1 MAIGDIIVGV
11 DIGTSKVCTVVGE
24 VNNFGQIEIIANTSY
39 KCSGLKKG
47 KIINEEEV
55 ILSLAKTIKDAE
67 DETNLKINSA
77 YVTIPG
83 KYVTIVQNSI
93 TKDVKDKYSGIS
105 IRDVQTAIMQVKDI
119 EIPEGETLID
129 IVPDKITL
137 ENGTVVSDP
146 VGNLSSSFTIS
157 AQVIL
162 AERDYVRQL
171 NNIFRKVGLEI
182 DGIVPITLAERNL
195 ILDKNE
201 DVLFCINTAKKLK
214 LHVHLYTS
222 KEVITEKLLYM
233 DLRNFE
239 LTKNDKNIDL
249 EFKIVTDIQEYI
261 ERENPEI
268 LKLVISAEKDLASL
282 KKEFAKNKNL
292 QVNLIRKIDKY
303 RDEIIGKE
311 YEYLDVM
318 PAGINKE
325 QALEVLENYLKIDK
339 SEVLAIGDN
348 LNDLEMIKDSGVGI
362 AVANAYDEVKEV
374 ANYTTT
380 TTAQNGGFAEAVY
393 KFIEFK

>member
-1 MAIGDIIVGV
+1 MIKLIASDL
-11 DIGTSKVCTVVGE
+11 DGTMFE
-24 VNNFGQIEIIANTSY
+24 
-39 KCSGLKKG
+39 KG
-47 KIINEEEV
+47 NV
-55 ILSLAKTIKDAE
+55 IP
-67 DETNLKINSA
+67 ETNLKAIND
-77 YVTIPG
+77 IN
-83 KYVTIVQNSI
+83 NSNI
-93 TKDVKDKYSGIS
+93 
-105 IRDVQTAIMQVKDI
+105 
-119 EIPEGETLID
+119 
-129 IVPDKITL
+129 
-137 ENGTVVSDP
+137 N
-146 VGNLSSSFTIS
+146 FTICTGKTYS
-157 AQVIL
+157 L
-162 AERDYVRQL
+162 FK
-171 NNIFRKVGLEI
+171 NICEDIGTGYGIFGNGNQIINLKTGEEIYRKL
-182 DGIVPITLAERNL
+182 L
-195 ILDKNE
+195 KNE

-214 LHVHLYTS
+214 LHIHLYTN

-249 EFKIVTDIQEYI
+249 EFKIVTDIQKYVK
-261 ERENPEI
+261 RENPEI

-292 QVNLIRKIDKY
+292 QVNLIRKVDKY

-311 YEYLDVM
+311 YEYLDIM

>member
-1 MAIGDIIVGV
+1 MIKLIASDL
-11 DIGTSKVCTVVGE
+11 DGTMFE
-24 VNNFGQIEIIANTSY
+24 
-39 KCSGLKKG
+39 KG
-47 KIINEEEV
+47 NV
-55 ILSLAKTIKDAE
+55 IP
-67 DETNLKINSA
+67 ETNLKAIND
-77 YVTIPG
+77 IN
-83 KYVTIVQNSI
+83 NSNI
-93 TKDVKDKYSGIS
+93 
-105 IRDVQTAIMQVKDI
+105 
-119 EIPEGETLID
+119 
-129 IVPDKITL
+129 
-137 ENGTVVSDP
+137 N
-146 VGNLSSSFTIS
+146 FTICTGKTYS
-157 AQVIL
+157 L
-162 AERDYVRQL
+162 FK
-171 NNIFRKVGLEI
+171 NIYEDIGTGYGIFGNGNQIINLKTGEEIYRKL
-182 DGIVPITLAERNL
+182 LR
-195 ILDKNE
+195 NE

-214 LHVHLYTS
+214 LHVHLYTN

-249 EFKIVTDIQEYI
+249 EFKIVTDIQEYV

-292 QVNLIRKIDKY
+292 QVNLIRKVDKY

-311 YEYLDVM
+311 YEYLDIM

>member
-1 MAIGDIIVGV
+1 MIKLIASDL
-11 DIGTSKVCTVVGE
+11 DGTMFE
-24 VNNFGQIEIIANTSY
+24 
-39 KCSGLKKG
+39 KG
-47 KIINEEEV
+47 NV
-55 ILSLAKTIKDAE
+55 IP
-67 DETNLKINSA
+67 ETNLKAIND
-77 YVTIPG
+77 IN
-83 KYVTIVQNSI
+83 NSNI
-93 TKDVKDKYSGIS
+93 
-105 IRDVQTAIMQVKDI
+105 
-119 EIPEGETLID
+119 
-129 IVPDKITL
+129 
-137 ENGTVVSDP
+137 N
-146 VGNLSSSFTIS
+146 FTICTGKTYS
-157 AQVIL
+157 L
-162 AERDYVRQL
+162 FK
-171 NNIFRKVGLEI
+171 NICQDIGTGYGIFGNGNQIINLKNGEEIYRKL
-182 DGIVPITLAERNL
+182 L
-195 ILDKNE
+195 KNE

-214 LHVHLYTS
+214 LHVHLYTN

-261 ERENPEI
+261 EKENPEI

-282 KKEFAKNKNL
+282 KNEFAKNKNL
-292 QVNLIRKIDKY
+292 QVNLIRKVDKY

-311 YEYLDVM
+311 YEYLDIM

>member
-1 MAIGDIIVGV
+1 MIKLIASDL
-11 DIGTSKVCTVVGE
+11 DGTMFE
-24 VNNFGQIEIIANTSY
+24 
-39 KCSGLKKG
+39 KG
-47 KIINEEEV
+47 NV
-55 ILSLAKTIKDAE
+55 IP
-67 DETNLKINSA
+67 ETNLKAIND
-77 YVTIPG
+77 IN
-83 KYVTIVQNSI
+83 NSNI
-93 TKDVKDKYSGIS
+93 
-105 IRDVQTAIMQVKDI
+105 
-119 EIPEGETLID
+119 
-129 IVPDKITL
+129 
-137 ENGTVVSDP
+137 N
-146 VGNLSSSFTIS
+146 FTICTGKTYS
-157 AQVIL
+157 L
-162 AERDYVRQL
+162 FK
-171 NNIFRKVGLEI
+171 NICEDIGTGYGIFGNGNQIINLKTGEEIYRKL
-182 DGIVPITLAERNL
+182 LRNV
-195 ILDKNE
+195 

-214 LHVHLYTS
+214 LHIHLYTN

-249 EFKIVTDIQEYI
+249 EFKIVTDIQEYVEI
-261 ERENPEI
+261 ENPEI

-282 KKEFAKNKNL
+282 KKEFSKNRNL
-292 QVNLIRKIDKY
+292 QVNLIRKVDKY

-311 YEYLDVM
+311 YEYLDIM

>member
-1 MAIGDIIVGV
+1 MIKLIASDL
-11 DIGTSKVCTVVGE
+11 DGTMFE
-24 VNNFGQIEIIANTSY
+24 
-39 KCSGLKKG
+39 KG
-47 KIINEEEV
+47 NV
-55 ILSLAKTIKDAE
+55 IP
-67 DETNLKINSA
+67 ETNLKAIN
-77 YVTIPG
+77 
-83 KYVTIVQNSI
+83 
-93 TKDVKDKYSGIS
+93 
-105 IRDVQTAIMQVKDI
+105 DI
-119 EIPEGETLID
+119 NNANI
-129 IVPDKITL
+129 
-137 ENGTVVSDP
+137 N
-146 VGNLSSSFTIS
+146 FTICTGKTYS
-157 AQVIL
+157 L
-162 AERDYVRQL
+162 FK
-171 NNIFRKVGLEI
+171 NICEDIGTGYGIFGNGNQIINLKTGEEIYRKL
-182 DGIVPITLAERNL
+182 L
-195 ILDKNE
+195 KNE

-214 LHVHLYTS
+214 LHIHLYTN

-249 EFKIVTDIQEYI
+249 EFKILTDIKEYV

-282 KKEFAKNKNL
+282 KSEFSKNKNL
-292 QVNLIRKIDKY
+292 QVNLIRKVDKY

-311 YEYLDVM
+311 YEYLDIM

>member
-1 MAIGDIIVGV
+1 MIKLIASDL
-11 DIGTSKVCTVVGE
+11 DGTMFE
-24 VNNFGQIEIIANTSY
+24 
-39 KCSGLKKG
+39 KG
-47 KIINEEEV
+47 NV
-55 ILSLAKTIKDAE
+55 IP
-67 DETNLKINSA
+67 ETNLKAIND
-77 YVTIPG
+77 IN
-83 KYVTIVQNSI
+83 NSNI
-93 TKDVKDKYSGIS
+93 
-105 IRDVQTAIMQVKDI
+105 
-119 EIPEGETLID
+119 
-129 IVPDKITL
+129 
-137 ENGTVVSDP
+137 N
-146 VGNLSSSFTIS
+146 FTICTGKTYS
-157 AQVIL
+157 L
-162 AERDYVRQL
+162 FK
-171 NNIFRKVGLEI
+171 NICQDIGTGYGIFGNGNQIINLKTGEEIYRKL
-182 DGIVPITLAERNL
+182 LR
-195 ILDKNE
+195 NE

-214 LHVHLYTS
+214 LHVHLYTN

-249 EFKIVTDIQEYI
+249 EFKIVTDIQEYV

-292 QVNLIRKIDKY
+292 QVNLIRKVDKY

-311 YEYLDVM
+311 YEYLDIM

>member
-1 MAIGDIIVGV
+1 MIKLIASDL
-11 DIGTSKVCTVVGE
+11 DGTMFE
-24 VNNFGQIEIIANTSY
+24 
-39 KCSGLKKG
+39 KG
-47 KIINEEEV
+47 NV
-55 ILSLAKTIKDAE
+55 IP
-67 DETNLKINSA
+67 ETNLKAIND
-77 YVTIPG
+77 IN
-83 KYVTIVQNSI
+83 NSNI
-93 TKDVKDKYSGIS
+93 
-105 IRDVQTAIMQVKDI
+105 
-119 EIPEGETLID
+119 
-129 IVPDKITL
+129 
-137 ENGTVVSDP
+137 N
-146 VGNLSSSFTIS
+146 FTICTGKTYS
-157 AQVIL
+157 L
-162 AERDYVRQL
+162 FK
-171 NNIFRKVGLEI
+171 NICEDIGTGYGIFGNGNQIINLKTGEEIYRKL
-182 DGIVPITLAERNL
+182 L
-195 ILDKNE
+195 KNE

-214 LHVHLYTS
+214 LHIHLYTN

-249 EFKIVTDIQEYI
+249 EFKIVTDIKEYV

-268 LKLVISAEKDLASL
+268 LKLVISAEKDLANL
-282 KKEFAKNKNL
+282 KREFDKNKNL
-292 QVNLIRKIDKY
+292 RVNLIKKVDKY

-311 YEYLDVM
+311 YEYLDIM

-393 KFIEFK
+393 KFIEF

>member
-1 MAIGDIIVGV
+1 MIKLIASDL
-11 DIGTSKVCTVVGE
+11 DGTMFE
-24 VNNFGQIEIIANTSY
+24 
-39 KCSGLKKG
+39 KG
-47 KIINEEEV
+47 NV
-55 ILSLAKTIKDAE
+55 IP
-67 DETNLKINSA
+67 ETNLKAIND
-77 YVTIPG
+77 IN
-83 KYVTIVQNSI
+83 NSNI
-93 TKDVKDKYSGIS
+93 
-105 IRDVQTAIMQVKDI
+105 
-119 EIPEGETLID
+119 
-129 IVPDKITL
+129 
-137 ENGTVVSDP
+137 N
-146 VGNLSSSFTIS
+146 FTICTGKTYS
-157 AQVIL
+157 L
-162 AERDYVRQL
+162 FK
-171 NNIFRKVGLEI
+171 NICQDIGTGYGIFGNGNQIINLKTGEEIYRKL
-182 DGIVPITLAERNL
+182 L
-195 ILDKNE
+195 KNE
-201 DVLFCINTAKKLK
+201 DVLFCINTAKKLN
-214 LHVHLYTS
+214 LHVHLYTN

-249 EFKIVTDIQEYI
+249 EFKIVTDIKEYV

-292 QVNLIRKIDKY
+292 QVNLIRKVDKY

-311 YEYLDVM
+311 YEYLDIM

>member
-1 MAIGDIIVGV
+1 MIKLIASDL
-11 DIGTSKVCTVVGE
+11 DGTMFE
-24 VNNFGQIEIIANTSY
+24 
-39 KCSGLKKG
+39 KG
-47 KIINEEEV
+47 NV
-55 ILSLAKTIKDAE
+55 IP
-67 DETNLKINSA
+67 ETNLKAIND
-77 YVTIPG
+77 IN
-83 KYVTIVQNSI
+83 NSNI
-93 TKDVKDKYSGIS
+93 
-105 IRDVQTAIMQVKDI
+105 
-119 EIPEGETLID
+119 
-129 IVPDKITL
+129 
-137 ENGTVVSDP
+137 N
-146 VGNLSSSFTIS
+146 FTICTGKTYS
-157 AQVIL
+157 L
-162 AERDYVRQL
+162 FK
-171 NNIFRKVGLEI
+171 NICEDIGTGYGIFGNGNQIINLKTGEEIYRKL
-182 DGIVPITLAERNL
+182 L
-195 ILDKNE
+195 KNE

-214 LHVHLYTS
+214 LHIHLYTN

-249 EFKIVTDIQEYI
+249 EFKIVTDIQKYVK
-261 ERENPEI
+261 RENPEI

-282 KKEFAKNKNL
+282 KREFDKNKNL
-292 QVNLIRKIDKY
+292 RVNLIKKVDKY

-311 YEYLDVM
+311 YEYLDIM

-393 KFIEFK
+393 KFIEF

>member
-1 MAIGDIIVGV
+1 MIKLIASDL
-11 DIGTSKVCTVVGE
+11 DGTMFE
-24 VNNFGQIEIIANTSY
+24 
-39 KCSGLKKG
+39 KG
-47 KIINEEEV
+47 NV
-55 ILSLAKTIKDAE
+55 IP
-67 DETNLKINSA
+67 ETNLKAIND
-77 YVTIPG
+77 IN
-83 KYVTIVQNSI
+83 NSNI
-93 TKDVKDKYSGIS
+93 
-105 IRDVQTAIMQVKDI
+105 
-119 EIPEGETLID
+119 
-129 IVPDKITL
+129 
-137 ENGTVVSDP
+137 N
-146 VGNLSSSFTIS
+146 FTICTGKTYS
-157 AQVIL
+157 L
-162 AERDYVRQL
+162 FK
-171 NNIFRKVGLEI
+171 NICQDIGTGYGIFGNGNQIINLKTGEEIYRKL
-182 DGIVPITLAERNL
+182 L
-195 ILDKNE
+195 KNE
-201 DVLFCINTAKKLK
+201 DVLFCINTAKKLN
-214 LHVHLYTS
+214 LHVHLYTN

-261 ERENPEI
+261 EKENPEI

-282 KKEFAKNKNL
+282 KNEFAKNKNL

>member
-1 MAIGDIIVGV
+1 MIKLIASDL
-11 DIGTSKVCTVVGE
+11 DGTMFE
-24 VNNFGQIEIIANTSY
+24 
-39 KCSGLKKG
+39 KG
-47 KIINEEEV
+47 NV
-55 ILSLAKTIKDAE
+55 IP
-67 DETNLKINSA
+67 ETNLKAIND
-77 YVTIPG
+77 IN
-83 KYVTIVQNSI
+83 NSNI
-93 TKDVKDKYSGIS
+93 
-105 IRDVQTAIMQVKDI
+105 
-119 EIPEGETLID
+119 
-129 IVPDKITL
+129 
-137 ENGTVVSDP
+137 N
-146 VGNLSSSFTIS
+146 FTICTGKTYS
-157 AQVIL
+157 L
-162 AERDYVRQL
+162 FK
-171 NNIFRKVGLEI
+171 NICEDIGTGYGIFGNGNQIINLKTGEEIYRKL
-182 DGIVPITLAERNL
+182 L
-195 ILDKNE
+195 KNE

-214 LHVHLYTS
+214 LHIHLYTN

-249 EFKIVTDIQEYI
+249 EFKILTDIKEYV

-268 LKLVISAEKDLASL
+268 LKLVISAEKDLANL
-282 KKEFAKNKNL
+282 KRKFDKNKNL
-292 QVNLIRKIDKY
+292 KVNLIRKVDKY

-311 YEYLDVM
+311 YEYLDIM

>member
-1 MAIGDIIVGV
+1 MIKLIASDL
-11 DIGTSKVCTVVGE
+11 DGTMFE
-24 VNNFGQIEIIANTSY
+24 
-39 KCSGLKKG
+39 KG
-47 KIINEEEV
+47 NV
-55 ILSLAKTIKDAE
+55 IP
-67 DETNLKINSA
+67 ETNLKAIND
-77 YVTIPG
+77 IN
-83 KYVTIVQNSI
+83 NSNI
-93 TKDVKDKYSGIS
+93 
-105 IRDVQTAIMQVKDI
+105 
-119 EIPEGETLID
+119 
-129 IVPDKITL
+129 
-137 ENGTVVSDP
+137 N
-146 VGNLSSSFTIS
+146 FTICTGKTYS
-157 AQVIL
+157 L
-162 AERDYVRQL
+162 FK
-171 NNIFRKVGLEI
+171 NICQDIGTGYGIFGNGNQIINLKTGEEIYRKL
-182 DGIVPITLAERNL
+182 L
-195 ILDKNE
+195 KNE

-214 LHVHLYTS
+214 LHVHLYTN

-249 EFKIVTDIQEYI
+249 EFKIVTDIQEYVEI
-261 ERENPEI
+261 ENPEI

-292 QVNLIRKIDKY
+292 QVNLIRKVDKY

-311 YEYLDVM
+311 YEYLDIM

>member
-1 MAIGDIIVGV
+1 MIKLIASDL
-11 DIGTSKVCTVVGE
+11 DGTMFE
-24 VNNFGQIEIIANTSY
+24 
-39 KCSGLKKG
+39 KG
-47 KIINEEEV
+47 NV
-55 ILSLAKTIKDAE
+55 IP
-67 DETNLKINSA
+67 ETNLKAIND
-77 YVTIPG
+77 IN
-83 KYVTIVQNSI
+83 NSNI
-93 TKDVKDKYSGIS
+93 
-105 IRDVQTAIMQVKDI
+105 
-119 EIPEGETLID
+119 
-129 IVPDKITL
+129 
-137 ENGTVVSDP
+137 N
-146 VGNLSSSFTIS
+146 FTICTGKTYS
-157 AQVIL
+157 L
-162 AERDYVRQL
+162 FK
-171 NNIFRKVGLEI
+171 NICQDIGTGYGIFGNGNQIINLKTGEEIYRKL
-182 DGIVPITLAERNL
+182 L
-195 ILDKNE
+195 KNE
-201 DVLFCINTAKKLK
+201 DVLFCINTAKKLN
-214 LHVHLYTS
+214 LHVHLYTN

-261 ERENPEI
+261 EKENPEI

-282 KKEFAKNKNL
+282 KNEFAKNKNL
-292 QVNLIRKIDKY
+292 QVNLIRKVDKY

-311 YEYLDVM
+311 YEYLDIM

>member
-1 MAIGDIIVGV
+1 MIKLIASDL
-11 DIGTSKVCTVVGE
+11 DGTMFE
-24 VNNFGQIEIIANTSY
+24 
-39 KCSGLKKG
+39 KG
-47 KIINEEEV
+47 NV
-55 ILSLAKTIKDAE
+55 IP
-67 DETNLKINSA
+67 ETNLKAIND
-77 YVTIPG
+77 IN
-83 KYVTIVQNSI
+83 NSNI
-93 TKDVKDKYSGIS
+93 
-105 IRDVQTAIMQVKDI
+105 
-119 EIPEGETLID
+119 
-129 IVPDKITL
+129 
-137 ENGTVVSDP
+137 N
-146 VGNLSSSFTIS
+146 FTICTGKTYS
-157 AQVIL
+157 L
-162 AERDYVRQL
+162 FK
-171 NNIFRKVGLEI
+171 NICQDIGTGYGIFGNGNQIINLKTGEEIYRKL
-182 DGIVPITLAERNL
+182 L
-195 ILDKNE
+195 KNE
-201 DVLFCINTAKKLK
+201 DVLFCINTAKKLN
-214 LHVHLYTS
+214 LHVHLYTN

-261 ERENPEI
+261 EKENPEI

-282 KKEFAKNKNL
+282 KNEFAKNKNL
-292 QVNLIRKIDKY
+292 QVNLIRKVDKY

-311 YEYLDVM
+311 YENLDIM

>member
-1 MAIGDIIVGV
+1 MIKLIASDL
-11 DIGTSKVCTVVGE
+11 DGTMFE
-24 VNNFGQIEIIANTSY
+24 
-39 KCSGLKKG
+39 KG
-47 KIINEEEV
+47 NV
-55 ILSLAKTIKDAE
+55 IP
-67 DETNLKINSA
+67 ETNLKAIND
-77 YVTIPG
+77 IN
-83 KYVTIVQNSI
+83 NSNI
-93 TKDVKDKYSGIS
+93 
-105 IRDVQTAIMQVKDI
+105 
-119 EIPEGETLID
+119 
-129 IVPDKITL
+129 
-137 ENGTVVSDP
+137 N
-146 VGNLSSSFTIS
+146 FTICTGKTYS
-157 AQVIL
+157 L
-162 AERDYVRQL
+162 FK
-171 NNIFRKVGLEI
+171 NICEDIGTGYGIFGNGNQIINLKNGEEIYRKL
-182 DGIVPITLAERNL
+182 L
-195 ILDKNE
+195 KNE

-214 LHVHLYTS
+214 LHVHLYTN

-249 EFKIVTDIQEYI
+249 EFKIVTDIQEYVEI
-261 ERENPEI
+261 ENPEI

-292 QVNLIRKIDKY
+292 QVNLIRKVDKY

-311 YEYLDVM
+311 YEYLDIM

>member
-1 MAIGDIIVGV
+1 MIKLIASDL
-11 DIGTSKVCTVVGE
+11 DGTMFE
-24 VNNFGQIEIIANTSY
+24 
-39 KCSGLKKG
+39 KG
-47 KIINEEEV
+47 NV
-55 ILSLAKTIKDAE
+55 IP
-67 DETNLKINSA
+67 ETNLKAIND
-77 YVTIPG
+77 IN
-83 KYVTIVQNSI
+83 NSNI
-93 TKDVKDKYSGIS
+93 
-105 IRDVQTAIMQVKDI
+105 
-119 EIPEGETLID
+119 
-129 IVPDKITL
+129 
-137 ENGTVVSDP
+137 N
-146 VGNLSSSFTIS
+146 FTICTGKTYS
-157 AQVIL
+157 L
-162 AERDYVRQL
+162 FK
-171 NNIFRKVGLEI
+171 NICEDIGTGYGIFGNGNQIINLKTGEEIYRKL
-182 DGIVPITLAERNL
+182 L
-195 ILDKNE
+195 KNE
-201 DVLFCINTAKKLK
+201 DVLFCINTAKKLN
-214 LHVHLYTS
+214 LHVHLYTN

-249 EFKIVTDIQEYI
+249 EFKIVTDIQKYVK
-261 ERENPEI
+261 RENPEI

-292 QVNLIRKIDKY
+292 QVNLIRKVDKY

-311 YEYLDVM
+311 YEYLDIM

>member
-1 MAIGDIIVGV
+1 MIKLIASDL
-11 DIGTSKVCTVVGE
+11 DGTMFE
-24 VNNFGQIEIIANTSY
+24 
-39 KCSGLKKG
+39 KG
-47 KIINEEEV
+47 NV
-55 ILSLAKTIKDAE
+55 IP
-67 DETNLKINSA
+67 ETNLKAIND
-77 YVTIPG
+77 IN
-83 KYVTIVQNSI
+83 NSNI
-93 TKDVKDKYSGIS
+93 
-105 IRDVQTAIMQVKDI
+105 
-119 EIPEGETLID
+119 
-129 IVPDKITL
+129 
-137 ENGTVVSDP
+137 N
-146 VGNLSSSFTIS
+146 FTICTGKTYS
-157 AQVIL
+157 L
-162 AERDYVRQL
+162 FK
-171 NNIFRKVGLEI
+171 NICQDIGTGYGIFGNGNQIINLKTGEEIYRKL
-182 DGIVPITLAERNL
+182 L
-195 ILDKNE
+195 KNE
-201 DVLFCINTAKKLK
+201 YVLFCINTAKKLN
-214 LHVHLYTS
+214 LHVHLYTN

-249 EFKIVTDIQEYI
+249 EFKIVTDIQKYVK
-261 ERENPEI
+261 RENPEI

-292 QVNLIRKIDKY
+292 QVNLIRKVDKY

-311 YEYLDVM
+311 YEYLDIM

>member
-1 MAIGDIIVGV
+1 MIKLIASDL
-11 DIGTSKVCTVVGE
+11 DGTMFE
-24 VNNFGQIEIIANTSY
+24 
-39 KCSGLKKG
+39 KG
-47 KIINEEEV
+47 NV
-55 ILSLAKTIKDAE
+55 IP
-67 DETNLKINSA
+67 ETNLKAIND
-77 YVTIPG
+77 IN
-83 KYVTIVQNSI
+83 NSNI
-93 TKDVKDKYSGIS
+93 
-105 IRDVQTAIMQVKDI
+105 
-119 EIPEGETLID
+119 
-129 IVPDKITL
+129 
-137 ENGTVVSDP
+137 N
-146 VGNLSSSFTIS
+146 FTICTGKTYS
-157 AQVIL
+157 L
-162 AERDYVRQL
+162 FK
-171 NNIFRKVGLEI
+171 NICQDIGTGYGIFGNGNQIINLKNGEEIYRKL
-182 DGIVPITLAERNL
+182 L
-195 ILDKNE
+195 KNE

-214 LHVHLYTS
+214 LHVHLYTN

-249 EFKIVTDIQEYI
+249 EFKIVTDIQEYVEI
-261 ERENPEI
+261 ENPEI

-292 QVNLIRKIDKY
+292 QVNLIRKVDKY

-311 YEYLDVM
+311 YEYLDIM

>member
-1 MAIGDIIVGV
+1 MIKLIASDL
-11 DIGTSKVCTVVGE
+11 DGTMFE
-24 VNNFGQIEIIANTSY
+24 
-39 KCSGLKKG
+39 KG
-47 KIINEEEV
+47 NV
-55 ILSLAKTIKDAE
+55 IP
-67 DETNLKINSA
+67 ETNLKAIND
-77 YVTIPG
+77 IN
-83 KYVTIVQNSI
+83 NSNI
-93 TKDVKDKYSGIS
+93 
-105 IRDVQTAIMQVKDI
+105 
-119 EIPEGETLID
+119 
-129 IVPDKITL
+129 
-137 ENGTVVSDP
+137 N
-146 VGNLSSSFTIS
+146 FTICTGKTYS
-157 AQVIL
+157 L
-162 AERDYVRQL
+162 FK
-171 NNIFRKVGLEI
+171 NICQDIGTGYGIFGNGNQIINLKTGEEIYRKL
-182 DGIVPITLAERNL
+182 L
-195 ILDKNE
+195 KNE

-214 LHVHLYTS
+214 LHVHLYTN

-261 ERENPEI
+261 EKENPEI

-282 KKEFAKNKNL
+282 KNEFAKNKNL
-292 QVNLIRKIDKY
+292 QVNLIRKVDKY

-311 YEYLDVM
+311 YEYLDIM

-380 TTAQNGGFAEAVY
+380 TTAQNGGFADAVY

>member
-1 MAIGDIIVGV
+1 MIKLIASDL
-11 DIGTSKVCTVVGE
+11 DGTMFE
-24 VNNFGQIEIIANTSY
+24 
-39 KCSGLKKG
+39 KG
-47 KIINEEEV
+47 NV
-55 ILSLAKTIKDAE
+55 IP
-67 DETNLKINSA
+67 ETNLKAIND
-77 YVTIPG
+77 IN
-83 KYVTIVQNSI
+83 NSNI
-93 TKDVKDKYSGIS
+93 
-105 IRDVQTAIMQVKDI
+105 
-119 EIPEGETLID
+119 
-129 IVPDKITL
+129 
-137 ENGTVVSDP
+137 N
-146 VGNLSSSFTIS
+146 FTICTGKTYS
-157 AQVIL
+157 L
-162 AERDYVRQL
+162 FK
-171 NNIFRKVGLEI
+171 NICQDIGTGYGIFGNENQIINLKTGEEIYRKL
-182 DGIVPITLAERNL
+182 L
-195 ILDKNE
+195 KNE
-201 DVLFCINTAKKLK
+201 DVLFCINTAKKLN
-214 LHVHLYTS
+214 LHVHLYTN

-261 ERENPEI
+261 EKENPEI

-292 QVNLIRKIDKY
+292 QVNLIRKVDKY

-311 YEYLDVM
+311 YEYLDIM

>member
-1 MAIGDIIVGV
+1 MIKLIASDL
-11 DIGTSKVCTVVGE
+11 DGTMFE
-24 VNNFGQIEIIANTSY
+24 
-39 KCSGLKKG
+39 KG
-47 KIINEEEV
+47 NV
-55 ILSLAKTIKDAE
+55 IP
-67 DETNLKINSA
+67 ETNLKAIND
-77 YVTIPG
+77 IN
-83 KYVTIVQNSI
+83 NSNI
-93 TKDVKDKYSGIS
+93 
-105 IRDVQTAIMQVKDI
+105 
-119 EIPEGETLID
+119 
-129 IVPDKITL
+129 
-137 ENGTVVSDP
+137 N
-146 VGNLSSSFTIS
+146 FTICTGKTYS
-157 AQVIL
+157 L
-162 AERDYVRQL
+162 FK
-171 NNIFRKVGLEI
+171 NICEDIGTGYGIFGNGNQIINLETGEEIYRKL
-182 DGIVPITLAERNL
+182 LR
-195 ILDKNE
+195 NE

-214 LHVHLYTS
+214 LHVHLYTN

-249 EFKIVTDIQEYI
+249 EFKIVTDIQEYV
-261 ERENPEI
+261 EKENPEI

-292 QVNLIRKIDKY
+292 QVNLIRKVDKY

-311 YEYLDVM
+311 YEYLDIM

>member
-1 MAIGDIIVGV
+1 MIKLIASDL
-11 DIGTSKVCTVVGE
+11 DGTMFE
-24 VNNFGQIEIIANTSY
+24 
-39 KCSGLKKG
+39 KG
-47 KIINEEEV
+47 NV
-55 ILSLAKTIKDAE
+55 IP
-67 DETNLKINSA
+67 ETNLKAIND
-77 YVTIPG
+77 IN
-83 KYVTIVQNSI
+83 NSNI
-93 TKDVKDKYSGIS
+93 
-105 IRDVQTAIMQVKDI
+105 
-119 EIPEGETLID
+119 
-129 IVPDKITL
+129 
-137 ENGTVVSDP
+137 N
-146 VGNLSSSFTIS
+146 FTICTGKTYS
-157 AQVIL
+157 L
-162 AERDYVRQL
+162 FK
-171 NNIFRKVGLEI
+171 NICQDIGTGYGIFGNGNQIINLKTGEEIYRKL
-182 DGIVPITLAERNL
+182 L
-195 ILDKNE
+195 KNE
-201 DVLFCINTAKKLK
+201 DVLFCINTAKKLN
-214 LHVHLYTS
+214 LHVHLYTN
-222 KEVITEKLLYM
+222 KEAITEKLLYM

-261 ERENPEI
+261 EKENPEI

-282 KKEFAKNKNL
+282 KNEFAKNKNL
-292 QVNLIRKIDKY
+292 QVNLIRKVDKY

-311 YEYLDVM
+311 YEYLDIM

>member
-1 MAIGDIIVGV
+1 MIKLIASDL
-11 DIGTSKVCTVVGE
+11 DGTMFE
-24 VNNFGQIEIIANTSY
+24 
-39 KCSGLKKG
+39 KG
-47 KIINEEEV
+47 NV
-55 ILSLAKTIKDAE
+55 IP
-67 DETNLKINSA
+67 ETNLKAIND
-77 YVTIPG
+77 IN
-83 KYVTIVQNSI
+83 NSNI
-93 TKDVKDKYSGIS
+93 
-105 IRDVQTAIMQVKDI
+105 
-119 EIPEGETLID
+119 
-129 IVPDKITL
+129 
-137 ENGTVVSDP
+137 N
-146 VGNLSSSFTIS
+146 FTICTGKTYS
-157 AQVIL
+157 L
-162 AERDYVRQL
+162 FK
-171 NNIFRKVGLEI
+171 NICQDIGTGYGIFGNGNQIINFKTGEEIYRKL
-182 DGIVPITLAERNL
+182 L
-195 ILDKNE
+195 KNE
-201 DVLFCINTAKKLK
+201 DVLFCINTAKKLN
-214 LHVHLYTS
+214 LHVHLYTN

-249 EFKIVTDIQEYI
+249 EFKIVTDIQEYVEI
-261 ERENPEI
+261 ENPEI

-292 QVNLIRKIDKY
+292 QVNLIRKVDKY

-311 YEYLDVM
+311 YEYLDIM

>member
-1 MAIGDIIVGV
+1 MIKLIASDL
-11 DIGTSKVCTVVGE
+11 DGTMFE
-24 VNNFGQIEIIANTSY
+24 
-39 KCSGLKKG
+39 KG
-47 KIINEEEV
+47 NV
-55 ILSLAKTIKDAE
+55 IP
-67 DETNLKINSA
+67 ETNLKAIN
-77 YVTIPG
+77 
-83 KYVTIVQNSI
+83 
-93 TKDVKDKYSGIS
+93 
-105 IRDVQTAIMQVKDI
+105 DI
-119 EIPEGETLID
+119 NNANI
-129 IVPDKITL
+129 
-137 ENGTVVSDP
+137 N
-146 VGNLSSSFTIS
+146 FTICTGKTYS
-157 AQVIL
+157 L
-162 AERDYVRQL
+162 FK
-171 NNIFRKVGLEI
+171 NICEDIGTGYGIFGNGNQIINLKTGEEIYRKL
-182 DGIVPITLAERNL
+182 L
-195 ILDKNE
+195 KNE

-214 LHVHLYTS
+214 LHIHLYTN

-249 EFKIVTDIQEYI
+249 EFKIVTDIQEYV
-261 ERENPEI
+261 ESEHLEI

-282 KKEFAKNKNL
+282 KSEFSKNKNL
-292 QVNLIRKIDKY
+292 QVNLIRKVDKY

-311 YEYLDVM
+311 YEYLDIM

-348 LNDLEMIKDSGVGI
+348 LNDLEMIKYSGVGI

-393 KFIEFK
+393 KFIKFK

>member
-1 MAIGDIIVGV
+1 MIKLIASDL
-11 DIGTSKVCTVVGE
+11 DGTMFE
-24 VNNFGQIEIIANTSY
+24 
-39 KCSGLKKG
+39 KG
-47 KIINEEEV
+47 NV
-55 ILSLAKTIKDAE
+55 IP
-67 DETNLKINSA
+67 ETNLKAIND
-77 YVTIPG
+77 IN
-83 KYVTIVQNSI
+83 NSNI
-93 TKDVKDKYSGIS
+93 
-105 IRDVQTAIMQVKDI
+105 
-119 EIPEGETLID
+119 
-129 IVPDKITL
+129 
-137 ENGTVVSDP
+137 N
-146 VGNLSSSFTIS
+146 FTICTGKTYS
-157 AQVIL
+157 L
-162 AERDYVRQL
+162 FK
-171 NNIFRKVGLEI
+171 NICEDIGNGYGIFGNGNQIINLKTGEEIYRKL
-182 DGIVPITLAERNL
+182 LR
-195 ILDKNE
+195 NE

-214 LHVHLYTS
+214 LHVHLYTN

-249 EFKIVTDIQEYI
+249 EFKIVTDIQKYVK
-261 ERENPEI
+261 RENPEI
-268 LKLVISAEKDLASL
+268 LKLVISAEKDLANL
-282 KKEFAKNKNL
+282 KREFDKNKNL
-292 QVNLIRKIDKY
+292 KVNLIRKVDKY

-311 YEYLDVM
+311 YEYLDIM

-393 KFIEFK
+393 KFIEM

>member
-1 MAIGDIIVGV
+1 MIKLIASDL
-11 DIGTSKVCTVVGE
+11 DGTMFE
-24 VNNFGQIEIIANTSY
+24 
-39 KCSGLKKG
+39 KG
-47 KIINEEEV
+47 NV
-55 ILSLAKTIKDAE
+55 IP
-67 DETNLKINSA
+67 ETNLKAIND
-77 YVTIPG
+77 IN
-83 KYVTIVQNSI
+83 NSNI
-93 TKDVKDKYSGIS
+93 
-105 IRDVQTAIMQVKDI
+105 
-119 EIPEGETLID
+119 
-129 IVPDKITL
+129 
-137 ENGTVVSDP
+137 N
-146 VGNLSSSFTIS
+146 FTICTGKTYS
-157 AQVIL
+157 L
-162 AERDYVRQL
+162 FK
-171 NNIFRKVGLEI
+171 NICEDIGTGYGIFGNGNQIINLKTGEEIYRKL
-182 DGIVPITLAERNL
+182 LR
-195 ILDKNE
+195 NE

-214 LHVHLYTS
+214 LHVHLYTN

-249 EFKIVTDIQEYI
+249 EFKIVTDIQEYV

-282 KKEFAKNKNL
+282 KEEFAKNKNL
-292 QVNLIRKIDKY
+292 QVNLIRKVDKY

-311 YEYLDVM
+311 YEYLDIM

>member
-1 MAIGDIIVGV
+1 MIKLIASDL
-11 DIGTSKVCTVVGE
+11 DGTMFE
-24 VNNFGQIEIIANTSY
+24 
-39 KCSGLKKG
+39 KG
-47 KIINEEEV
+47 NV
-55 ILSLAKTIKDAE
+55 IP
-67 DETNLKINSA
+67 ETNLKAIND
-77 YVTIPG
+77 IN
-83 KYVTIVQNSI
+83 NSNI
-93 TKDVKDKYSGIS
+93 
-105 IRDVQTAIMQVKDI
+105 
-119 EIPEGETLID
+119 
-129 IVPDKITL
+129 
-137 ENGTVVSDP
+137 N
-146 VGNLSSSFTIS
+146 FTICTGKTYS
-157 AQVIL
+157 L
-162 AERDYVRQL
+162 FK
-171 NNIFRKVGLEI
+171 NICQDIGTGYGIFGNGNQIINLKTGEEIYRKL
-182 DGIVPITLAERNL
+182 L
-195 ILDKNE
+195 KNE
-201 DVLFCINTAKKLK
+201 DVLFCINTAKKLN
-214 LHVHLYTS
+214 LHVHLYTN

-261 ERENPEI
+261 EKENPEI

-282 KKEFAKNKNL
+282 KNEFAKNKNL
-292 QVNLIRKIDKY
+292 QVNLIRKVDKY

-311 YEYLDVM
+311 YEYLDIM

-325 QALEVLENYLKIDK
+325 QALEVLENYLKMDK

>member
-1 MAIGDIIVGV
+1 MIKLIASDL
-11 DIGTSKVCTVVGE
+11 DGTMFE
-24 VNNFGQIEIIANTSY
+24 
-39 KCSGLKKG
+39 KG
-47 KIINEEEV
+47 NV
-55 ILSLAKTIKDAE
+55 IP
-67 DETNLKINSA
+67 ETNLKAIND
-77 YVTIPG
+77 IN
-83 KYVTIVQNSI
+83 NSNI
-93 TKDVKDKYSGIS
+93 
-105 IRDVQTAIMQVKDI
+105 
-119 EIPEGETLID
+119 
-129 IVPDKITL
+129 
-137 ENGTVVSDP
+137 N
-146 VGNLSSSFTIS
+146 FTICTGKTYS
-157 AQVIL
+157 L
-162 AERDYVRQL
+162 FK
-171 NNIFRKVGLEI
+171 NICQDIGTGYGIFGNGNQIINLKTGEEIYRKL
-182 DGIVPITLAERNL
+182 L
-195 ILDKNE
+195 KNE
-201 DVLFCINTAKKLK
+201 DVLFCINTAKKLN
-214 LHVHLYTS
+214 LHVHLYTN

-249 EFKIVTDIQEYI
+249 EFKILTDIKEYV

-292 QVNLIRKIDKY
+292 QVNLIRKVDKY

-311 YEYLDVM
+311 YEYLDIM

>member
-1 MAIGDIIVGV
+1 MIKLIASDL
-11 DIGTSKVCTVVGE
+11 DGTMFE
-24 VNNFGQIEIIANTSY
+24 
-39 KCSGLKKG
+39 KG
-47 KIINEEEV
+47 NV
-55 ILSLAKTIKDAE
+55 IP
-67 DETNLKINSA
+67 ETNLKAIND
-77 YVTIPG
+77 IN
-83 KYVTIVQNSI
+83 NSNI
-93 TKDVKDKYSGIS
+93 
-105 IRDVQTAIMQVKDI
+105 
-119 EIPEGETLID
+119 
-129 IVPDKITL
+129 
-137 ENGTVVSDP
+137 N
-146 VGNLSSSFTIS
+146 FTICTGKTYS
-157 AQVIL
+157 L
-162 AERDYVRQL
+162 FK
-171 NNIFRKVGLEI
+171 NICEDIGTGYGIFGNGNQIINLKTGEEIYRKL
-182 DGIVPITLAERNL
+182 LR
-195 ILDKNE
+195 NE

-214 LHVHLYTS
+214 LHVHLYTN
-222 KEVITEKLLYM
+222 KEVITERLLYM

-249 EFKIVTDIQEYI
+249 EFKIVTDIQEYV

-268 LKLVISAEKDLASL
+268 LKLVISAEKDLESL

-292 QVNLIRKIDKY
+292 QVNLIRKVDKY

-311 YEYLDVM
+311 YEYLDIM

>member
-1 MAIGDIIVGV
+1 MIKLIASDL
-11 DIGTSKVCTVVGE
+11 DGTMFE
-24 VNNFGQIEIIANTSY
+24 
-39 KCSGLKKG
+39 KG
-47 KIINEEEV
+47 NV
-55 ILSLAKTIKDAE
+55 IP
-67 DETNLKINSA
+67 ETNLKAIND
-77 YVTIPG
+77 IN
-83 KYVTIVQNSI
+83 NSNI
-93 TKDVKDKYSGIS
+93 
-105 IRDVQTAIMQVKDI
+105 
-119 EIPEGETLID
+119 
-129 IVPDKITL
+129 
-137 ENGTVVSDP
+137 N
-146 VGNLSSSFTIS
+146 FTICTGKTYS
-157 AQVIL
+157 L
-162 AERDYVRQL
+162 FK
-171 NNIFRKVGLEI
+171 NICEDIGTGYGIFGNGNQIINLETGEEIYRKL
-182 DGIVPITLAERNL
+182 LR
-195 ILDKNE
+195 NE

-214 LHVHLYTS
+214 LHVHLYTN

-261 ERENPEI
+261 EKENPEI

-282 KKEFAKNKNL
+282 KNEFAKNKNL
-292 QVNLIRKIDKY
+292 QVNLIRKVDKY

-311 YEYLDVM
+311 YEYLDIM

>member
-1 MAIGDIIVGV
+1 MIKLIASDL
-11 DIGTSKVCTVVGE
+11 DGTMFE
-24 VNNFGQIEIIANTSY
+24 
-39 KCSGLKKG
+39 KG
-47 KIINEEEV
+47 NV
-55 ILSLAKTIKDAE
+55 IP
-67 DETNLKINSA
+67 ETNLKAIND
-77 YVTIPG
+77 IN
-83 KYVTIVQNSI
+83 NSNI
-93 TKDVKDKYSGIS
+93 
-105 IRDVQTAIMQVKDI
+105 
-119 EIPEGETLID
+119 
-129 IVPDKITL
+129 
-137 ENGTVVSDP
+137 N
-146 VGNLSSSFTIS
+146 FTICTGKTYS
-157 AQVIL
+157 L
-162 AERDYVRQL
+162 FK
-171 NNIFRKVGLEI
+171 NICEDIGTGYGIFGNGNQIINLKTGEEIYRKL
-182 DGIVPITLAERNL
+182 L
-195 ILDKNE
+195 KNE

-214 LHVHLYTS
+214 LHIHLYTN

-249 EFKIVTDIQEYI
+249 EFKILTDIKEYV

-268 LKLVISAEKDLASL
+268 LKLVISAEKDLANL
-282 KKEFAKNKNL
+282 KREFDKNKNL
-292 QVNLIRKIDKY
+292 KVNLIRKVDKY

-311 YEYLDVM
+311 YEYLDIM

-393 KFIEFK
+393 KFIEFN

>member
-1 MAIGDIIVGV
+1 MIKLIASDL
-11 DIGTSKVCTVVGE
+11 DGTMFE
-24 VNNFGQIEIIANTSY
+24 
-39 KCSGLKKG
+39 KG
-47 KIINEEEV
+47 NV
-55 ILSLAKTIKDAE
+55 IP
-67 DETNLKINSA
+67 ETNLKAIND
-77 YVTIPG
+77 IN
-83 KYVTIVQNSI
+83 NSNI
-93 TKDVKDKYSGIS
+93 
-105 IRDVQTAIMQVKDI
+105 
-119 EIPEGETLID
+119 
-129 IVPDKITL
+129 
-137 ENGTVVSDP
+137 N
-146 VGNLSSSFTIS
+146 FTICTGKTYS
-157 AQVIL
+157 L
-162 AERDYVRQL
+162 FK
-171 NNIFRKVGLEI
+171 NICQDIGTGYGIFGNGNQIINLKTGEEIYRKL
-182 DGIVPITLAERNL
+182 L
-195 ILDKNE
+195 KNE
-201 DVLFCINTAKKLK
+201 DVLFCINTAKKLN
-214 LHVHLYTS
+214 LHVHLYTN

-261 ERENPEI
+261 EKENPEI

-282 KKEFAKNKNL
+282 KNEFAKNKNL
-292 QVNLIRKIDKY
+292 QVNLIRKVDKY

-311 YEYLDVM
+311 YEYLDIM

-393 KFIEFK
+393 KFIEF

>member
-1 MAIGDIIVGV
+1 MIKLIASDL
-11 DIGTSKVCTVVGE
+11 DGTMFE
-24 VNNFGQIEIIANTSY
+24 
-39 KCSGLKKG
+39 KG
-47 KIINEEEV
+47 NV
-55 ILSLAKTIKDAE
+55 IP
-67 DETNLKINSA
+67 ETNLKAIND
-77 YVTIPG
+77 IN
-83 KYVTIVQNSI
+83 NSNI
-93 TKDVKDKYSGIS
+93 
-105 IRDVQTAIMQVKDI
+105 
-119 EIPEGETLID
+119 
-129 IVPDKITL
+129 
-137 ENGTVVSDP
+137 N
-146 VGNLSSSFTIS
+146 FTICTGKTYS
-157 AQVIL
+157 L
-162 AERDYVRQL
+162 FK
-171 NNIFRKVGLEI
+171 NICEDIGTGYGIFGNGNQIINLKTGEEIYRKL
-182 DGIVPITLAERNL
+182 LR
-195 ILDKNE
+195 NE

-214 LHVHLYTS
+214 LHVHLYTN

-249 EFKIVTDIQEYI
+249 EFKIVTDIQKYVK
-261 ERENPEI
+261 RENPEI

-292 QVNLIRKIDKY
+292 QVNLIRKVDKY

-311 YEYLDVM
+311 YEYLDIM

>member
-1 MAIGDIIVGV
+1 MIKLIASDL
-11 DIGTSKVCTVVGE
+11 DGTMFE
-24 VNNFGQIEIIANTSY
+24 
-39 KCSGLKKG
+39 KG
-47 KIINEEEV
+47 NV
-55 ILSLAKTIKDAE
+55 IP
-67 DETNLKINSA
+67 ETNLKAIND
-77 YVTIPG
+77 IN
-83 KYVTIVQNSI
+83 NSNI
-93 TKDVKDKYSGIS
+93 
-105 IRDVQTAIMQVKDI
+105 
-119 EIPEGETLID
+119 
-129 IVPDKITL
+129 
-137 ENGTVVSDP
+137 N
-146 VGNLSSSFTIS
+146 FTICTGKTYS
-157 AQVIL
+157 L
-162 AERDYVRQL
+162 FK
-171 NNIFRKVGLEI
+171 NICEDIGTGYGIFGNGNQIINLKTGEEIYRKL
-182 DGIVPITLAERNL
+182 L
-195 ILDKNE
+195 KNE
-201 DVLFCINTAKKLK
+201 DVLFCINTAKKLN
-214 LHVHLYTS
+214 LHVHLYTN

-261 ERENPEI
+261 EKENPEI

-282 KKEFAKNKNL
+282 KNEFAKNKNL
-292 QVNLIRKIDKY
+292 QVNLIRKVDKY

-311 YEYLDVM
+311 YEYLDIM